1 MTDLTVTASAVVPTS
16 TSKTQTKIAA
26 VAITAGQVVYV
37 NSSNQ
42 LALADN
48 DASAL
53 TPAVAGI
60 AINSCSAGQ
69 PCSYTT
75 EGDLTMGSII
85 TAGTIYVLSSAAG
98 GIAPA
103 ADLGSSDYVTIL
115 GVGKTATV
123 LSVHIHAS
131 GNQVP
136 A

>member
-1 MTDLTVTASAVVPTS
+1 
-16 TSKTQTKIAA
+16 
-26 VAITAGQVVYV
+26 
-37 NSSNQ
+37 
-42 LALADN
+42 
-48 DASAL
+48 
-53 TPAVAGI
+53 
-60 AINSCSAGQ
+60 
-69 PCSYTT
+69 
-75 EGDLTMGSII
+75 MGSII

-103 ADLGSSDYVTIL
+103 ADLGASDYVTIL